1 MVTHRD
7 AIQKDPAITG
17 GRGLCVYEKE
27 GDIGDQLRVVSGY
40 SCPGETPPGGHRCP
54 IITSIILHHR
64 ILIMQEESGLE
75 QATFAAGCFWGV
87 EAAFRRVES
96 VVRTWTGYTGG
107 TVQYPTYKQI
117 CSGSTGH
124 AEAVRVEF
132 DPRVVTYDQLLEVFW
147 DIHDPTQENRQGPD
161 IGTNYRSAI
170 FYHSNDQKEKAL
182 ASRDR
187 VQGSPRLKGRKVV
200 TEILPAGPFWKAEDC
215 HQQFYEKCGWGYAAG
230 PKYWG

>member
-1 MVTHRD
+1 VPQRSDH
-7 AIQKDPAITG
+7 A
-17 GRGLCVYEKE
+17 GRE
-27 GDIGDQLRVVSGY
+27 R
-40 SCPGETPPGGHRCP
+40 
-54 IITSIILHHR
+54 
-64 ILIMQEESGLE
+64 LE
-75 QATFAAGCFWGV
+75 QATFAAGCFWGI
-87 EAAFRRVES
+87 EAAFRS
-96 VVRTWTGYTGG
+96 VRGVVGTWTGYTGG
-107 TVQYPTYKQI
+107 TVQNPTYEQV

-132 DPRVVTYDQLLEVFW
+132 YPRVVTYDQLLEVFW

-161 IGTNYRSAI
+161 IGTNYRSVI

-187 VQGSPRLKGRKVV
+187 AQRSPRLKGRKIV
-200 TEILPAGPFWKAEDC
+200 TRIHPAGPFWKAEDC